1 MMTKQVETEG
11 KTISI
16 VIPTFNSEKVLGECL
31 ESILVQDYPREKLEI
46 IAVDGGSTDRTL
58 EVAGAFRVD
67 KILHNPLRTGEAG
80 KAVGAEAAKNE
91 VIAFIDSDNILDRQD
106 WLRRMLEPFEDP
118 SIVGADTLCYTCREE
133 DPLITRYCALIGS
146 NDPLCV
152 YLGNFDRY
160 CHFKGTWTEMSVRT
174 EDRAGYLKMLMGEMD
189 VPGMGADGFLVR
201 AEALKD
207 VDYKPFYFDIDVV
220 HQFVVAGKHLA
231 KVKIGIVHLFANSIR
246 VFIRKTYRRIND
258 YLYFDKLGMRK
269 YPWRH
274 LNRVNL
280 LKFILYNLLLVPL
293 VCDLTKGYKKV
304 PDKAWLFHPIACW
317 IVLLT
322 YGVTYVVTQL
332 GG

>member
-1 MMTKQVETEG
+1 VARQLEEEG

-16 VIPTFNSEKVLGECL
+16 VIPVLNSERVLGECL
-31 ESILVQDYPREKLEI
+31 RSILIQDCPRKRFEI
-46 IAVDGGSTDRTL
+46 IAVDGGSRDRTV
-58 EVAGAFRVD
+58 EVAQAFGVDRV
-67 KILHNPLRTGEAG
+67 LRNPLRTGEAG
-80 KAVGAEAAKNE
+80 KAVGVEAARNE
-91 VIAFIDSDNILDRQD
+91 IVAFIDSDNILDRRD
-106 WLRRMLEPFEDP
+106 WLKRMLEPFEDP
-118 SIVGADTLCYTCREE
+118 SIVGADTLYYTYRRE

-160 CHFKGTWTEMSVRT
+160 CHFKGTWTEMSART

-231 KVKIGIVHLFANSIR
+231 KVKIGIVHLFANNIR

-280 LKFILYNLLLVPL
+280 LKFILYNLLLIPL
-293 VCDLTKGYKKV
+293 IWDLTKGYKKV
-304 PDKAWLFHPIACW
+304 PDKAWFFHPIACW

-322 YGVTYVVTQL
+322 YGLTYVVNRL
-332 GG
+332 VR